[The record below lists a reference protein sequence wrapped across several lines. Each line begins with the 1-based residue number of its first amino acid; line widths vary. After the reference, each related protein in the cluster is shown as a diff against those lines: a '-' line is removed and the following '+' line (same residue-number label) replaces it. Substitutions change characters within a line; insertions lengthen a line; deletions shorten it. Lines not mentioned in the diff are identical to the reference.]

1 MHYNDSAL
9 RDLFFLDPQWLCDV
23 LASVITIREIN
34 PFATKGIMK
43 INDLQ
48 ILFKGLR
55 FNETEEIM
63 KFIVD
68 LLGKFELALTW
79 DNENLLIPS
88 LLPTEAMLQFTKNS
102 IKTEIL
108 SKERVLSKLFDTFSS
123 ENPHIISN
131 LYQRRYSSQ
140 SQISSSA
147 SYISFFAKQSN
158 QNMQTSTAQSDQGS
172 SKLANS
178 HSQFI
183 FDKKVDETFF
193 CEALNSSSTSDGAK
207 QPFIRYKDSTVR
219 LYCLSYLPTGFF
231 SRLITRILGDNLLKN
246 CLTELIEIDYSYT
259 KDSNEDII
267 KEENAELLSNVIDF
281 FCQKAE
287 WKCWQTGIE
296 LKYLGFTL
304 LSIKELIFDPF
315 SNNQLDQNL
324 KTNLE
329 NDIYYVNPVL
339 YKDCENELQLKALNK
354 KCSFVECYC
363 SFKNFSVHKKEEA
376 QFSDSRRRNSQPT
389 KEEDEATGQN
399 DPILKILCNKKVS
412 IKLFALIIEIID
424 SLLEDWYPDLGT
436 KFMQDSKGEY
446 LVTRLSPCKECLIT
460 AEQNLEKNTRKM
472 SSRAARSE
480 NEFQNYEKI
489 KKELSDITPNDMND
503 PLESLTDRQSQSMI
517 ILENHLKN
525 ADFIFSFM
533 IDDVCYSVLKNSNLS
548 CPKHGE
554 QTAEIIAPDLAFE
567 DIEDSLLI
575 SHNVLK
581 IEGLL
586 GRGSFGYVFSG
597 YLNLKNTFNDK
608 ERFPTKSLSFEN
620 FNKVKVAVKI
630 LETLDN
636 TQINQTNEKDINF
649 NQYNFDMSSIGEA
662 KMLKQ
667 FNSKLADYWNHRK
680 SIQMAAKAYTVAR
693 QEVAILGEL
702 KHENIVGMLGL
713 SVKPLAIILE
723 LAPLGNLKE
732 ILEQYKKSMCKVS
745 PFIIQQVIYLL

>member
-1 MHYNDSAL
+1 
-9 RDLFFLDPQWLCDV
+9 
-23 LASVITIREIN
+23 
-34 PFATKGIMK
+34 MK

-88 LLPTEAMLQFTKNS
+88 LLPSEAMLQFTKNS

-108 SKERVLSKLFDTFSS
+108 SKEKALSKLFDTFSS

-140 SQISSSA
+140 NQISSSA
-147 SYISFFAKQSN
+147 SYISFFSELNENLESNQSN
-158 QNMQTSTAQSDQGS
+158 T
-172 SKLANS
+172 KLANS
-178 HSQFI
+178 HSQI
-183 FDKKVDETFF
+183 IMNKKVEEAFF
-193 CEALNSSSTSDGAK
+193 CEALNSTSASEREK
-207 QPFIRYKDSTVR
+207 QPFIRYEDSTVR

-246 CLTELIEIDYSYT
+246 CLNELIDIDYSYM
-259 KDSNEDII
+259 KDSNQNII
-267 KEENAELLSNVIDF
+267 ENNTELLSNLIDF
-281 FCQKAE
+281 VCQKAE

-304 LSIKELIFDPF
+304 MSIKEIIFDPF
-315 SNNQLDQNL
+315 SNNQIDQNL

-339 YKDCENELQLKALNK
+339 YKDCENELQLKASNR

-363 SFKNFSVHKKEEA
+363 SFKNFAVYKKSQEA
-376 QFSDSRRRNSQPT
+376 EFDSKQRNSQS
-389 KEEDEATGQN
+389 DEANPRN
-399 DPILKILCNKKVS
+399 DPIFKILCNKKVS
-412 IKLFALIIEIID
+412 IKLFSLIIEIID

-446 LVTRLSPCKECLIT
+446 LVTRLSPCKECLIA
-460 AEQNLEKNTRKM
+460 AEKNLESVSRKSSTSSTR
-472 SSRAARSE
+472 SDSE
-480 NEFQNYEKI
+480 LHNYEKI
-489 KKELSDITPNDMND
+489 KKELADITQTDMND
-503 PLESLTDRQSQSMI
+503 PLESIANRQTQSMT

-533 IDDVCYSVLKNSNLS
+533 IDDVCYSVLKNSNLN

-554 QTAEIIAPDLAFE
+554 QTAQVIAPDLAFE

-575 SHNVLK
+575 SHKVLK

-597 YLNLKNTFNDK
+597 CLNLKNTATDSD
-608 ERFPTKSLSFEN
+608 RFTAKSLKFEN

-636 TQINQTNEKDINF
+636 TQINQTDNKEINF
-649 NQYNFDMSSIGEA
+649 NQYNFDMSSLGES

-732 ILEQYKKSMCKVS
+732 ILEQYKKSICKVS
-745 PFIIQQVIYLL
+745 PFIIQQVSLNLFLSCYIK